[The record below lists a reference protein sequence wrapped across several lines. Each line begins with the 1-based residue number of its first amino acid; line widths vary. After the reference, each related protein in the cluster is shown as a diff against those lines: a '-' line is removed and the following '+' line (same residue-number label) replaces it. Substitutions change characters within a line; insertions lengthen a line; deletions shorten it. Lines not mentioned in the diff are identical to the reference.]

1 MLALLPGLRSLSF
14 WGHLRWRP
22 WGKAW
27 GHLHSSHTQL
37 VFLPSLTPPLE
48 IQSRIQSSYSSSG
61 AWQRASGSCFNGTGY
76 IVIGRLLSFSLL
88 LGRLNRFAVSLII
101 LLPGHIHRNTRYS
114 PKGKAM
120 QEKQLGPWWRWWRCQ
135 KAGCIRLS
143 TTPASATSGVP
154 SGPHGTIC
162 EEFAEVHF
170 SVPTLG
176 QEMLYCVLE
185 ISVVITNFGGK
196 NRLLHFIFLMIG
208 SKFLQCTVRIKNV
221 PVKAQLG
228 IQGLVRI
235 LQYNRK

>member
-120 QEKQLGPWWRWWRCQ
+120 QEKQLGPWWRWWRSQ

-143 TTPASATSGVP
+143 TTPASATSWGALRTSRHNLRRV
-154 SGPHGTIC
+154 C
-162 EEFAEVHF
+162 W
-170 SVPTLG
+170 
-176 QEMLYCVLE
+176 
-185 ISVVITNFGGK
+185 
-196 NRLLHFIFLMIG
+196 G
-208 SKFLQCTVRIKNV
+208 SLQCTHFGTRN
-221 PVKAQLG
+221 AL
-228 IQGLVRI
+228 LCSWDFCSHHELWR
-235 LQYNRK
+235 